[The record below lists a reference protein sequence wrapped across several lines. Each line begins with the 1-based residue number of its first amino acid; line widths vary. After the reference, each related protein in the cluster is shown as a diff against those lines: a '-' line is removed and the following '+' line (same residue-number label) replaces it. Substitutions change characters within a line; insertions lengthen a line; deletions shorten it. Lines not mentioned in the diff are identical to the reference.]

1 MAAYRNIYQFSIVSQ
16 NGDDVD
22 IFISKKNYAGAV
34 QQRPLGRAPILK
46 RERNNNILGT
56 SLEIYAE
63 CKVDG
68 EFSQLYTSSADEFR
82 VEVYRNQVLQWTG
95 FVSPE
100 LYSEPDIAP
109 PYDVQIIA
117 TDGLGELK
125 NYDFV
130 QGGNPRSF
138 LGHLNTMLA
147 HTSLDLG
154 VEAISSL
161 EYYDDGWSGNTG
173 MMSVVTDM
181 SHREGEDCYE
191 VLQSMLSSVNA
202 VITQQ
207 EGKWMVI
214 RESDM
219 HVLAGDLD
227 PVAFGAMTDNL
238 WWPVGNLSTD
248 IIPAKK
254 YLSLISENHYK
265 ATVLD
270 NSQMNG
276 DAAWTKEFNAL
287 YDAEESAY
295 RLPVSGSAI
304 SQKASFYAEVGYR
317 LLLHISARNI
327 GSMEESQM
335 LGVIIK
341 IDGRMYQAGSEFWLG
356 KRVGYEDKYLWSN
369 TEKSIEVELPASSE
383 SDTRSDAQDIDIVIP
398 LYKYDNRSYAYATA
412 VEVSLYN
419 VSGDAAI
426 AVYGCSLSQYDRSAG
441 NKIAVTIGN
450 DAREDARETD
460 LAFSDGEYAL
470 AAADVFRNAIPL
482 GYDSSAIIKKWRT
495 PAAGEGAYLSVMAKD
510 YAMQVAL
517 PRMRYRGKLNVPSMA
532 DPYIPLIFERDS
544 TYYFLNTYSYD
555 LLNDELE
562 VELISIPNASVT
574 IESETVTELP
584 SAGSAPG
591 SGSGSGSSGGGGT
604 SGGGGGSSTLAGLAD
619 VQVGNAQNG
628 QALVYENG
636 YWVPRT
642 VSGGGSL
649 SADAITTALGYI
661 PLNADQ
667 FTKANLGLDNVD
679 NIAANKYFTALS
691 SGTTNAVSMTI
702 GGVTKNITADAL
714 KTSLGLARLAY
725 QASVPAALGYTP
737 FDSANFT
744 KENIKSK
751 LGISDWALEAEKP
764 SYSKSDVGL
773 DKVDNLAAGD
783 YFTALSSDTTNA
795 ISATIG
801 GTNKKITAATL
812 KSSLGLGSLAYKSSL
827 AASDIPSLPWSK
839 ITSGTPTTLNGYGI
853 TDGLVYSAYIDL
865 ASAYRHIGYGYAS
878 IGWKTAGPAA
888 VFGTALYNLRMQCAI
903 SNTDTPS
910 LYVSQMYNGEAKGW
924 AELVTYEGAAGKDFE
939 ALRYNIGGTY
949 VLHRSGNDTFLN
961 YGNRT
966 TGSLNLYGTSL
977 YFYLNGSSMPFKI
990 SDDGK
995 VHIAEVPLTRSAS
1008 GSLKAGAYEA
1018 LQYFSDGKLIMHRNA
1033 GAENLFFNY
1042 GGAAE
1047 PMYLYGSMYD
1057 FHIGASRERVFSI
1070 YANKDAN
1077 FAANLT
1083 VEGAMYSKN
1092 LPNGKAFYQD
1102 PTSSFISTM
1111 FDADAVG
1118 DSVFR
1123 MRVMRSSGTGYDGI
1137 CSPYSTMLVVKSTDT
1152 HGFISFGYND
1162 AGRTRCYIGGG
1173 NADKINWSG
1182 ILFHDNMDLIPKDD
1196 GAFSLGNSDKRWLT
1210 LNAVNVSTNGLFGYV
1225 PNGGTYQ
1232 RYRVFYESGKLYIQ
1246 AGSQDGLSTVG
1257 KLVICGIYSA
1267 TLADFTIYS
1276 QQTSFSGAVQVNG
1289 TSQFVSLATFDKGI
1303 KIGDATLTWDATAGM
1318 LKIDKGV
1325 YSEGAITAKKKA

>member
-22 IFISKKNYAGAV
+22 IFISKKNYAGVV
-34 QQRPLGRAPILK
+34 QQRSLGRAPILK
-46 RERNNNILGT
+46 RERNGNILGT

-68 EFSQLYTSSADEFR
+68 EFSQLYTSSADEFL
-82 VEVYRNQVLQWTG
+82 VEVYRSRVLLWTG

-138 LGHLNTMLA
+138 LGHLNAMLA

-154 VEAISSL
+154 VEAVSSL

-191 VLQSMLSSVNA
+191 VMQSMLSSVNA

-219 HVLAGDLD
+219 HVLAGDLG
-227 PVAFGAMTDNL
+227 PVAFGAMTDNS

-254 YLSLISENHYK
+254 SLALISENHYK

-304 SQKASFYAEVGYR
+304 RQKASFYAEVGYR

-327 GSMEESQM
+327 GSMEEPQM

-441 NKIAVTIGN
+441 NKIAVAIGN
-450 DAREDARETD
+450 DAREDAGEID
-460 LAFSDGEYAL
+460 FAFSDGEYAL

-495 PAAGEGAYLSVMAKD
+495 PAAGEGAYLSVMASD

-532 DPYIPLIFERDS
+532 HPVIPMIFERDS

-562 VELISIPNASVT
+562 VELVSIPNASVI

-584 SAGSAPG
+584 SVGSASG
-591 SGSGSGSSGGGGT
+591 SSSGSGS
-604 SGGGGGSSTLAGLAD
+604 SGGGGGSSTLAGLSD
-619 VQVGNAQNG
+619 VQVGDAQNG

-642 VSGGGSL
+642 VSGGGALTS
-649 SADAITTALGYI
+649 DAIIAALGYT
-661 PLNADQ
+661 PLNADL
-667 FTKANLGLDNVD
+667 FTKANLGLGNVD

-702 GGVTKNITADAL
+702 GGVTKSITAATL
-714 KTSLGLARLAY
+714 KTSLGLAGLAY
-725 QASVPAALGYTP
+725 QTSVQAALGYTP
-737 FDSANFT
+737 FDSDAFT
-744 KENIKSK
+744 KANIKNA
-751 LGISDWALEAEKP
+751 LGIADWALAANKP
-764 SYSKSDVGL
+764 SYTWTEIGSRP
-773 DKVDNLAAGD
+773 
-783 YFTALSSDTTNA
+783 TALSAFTND
-795 ISATIG
+795 
-801 GTNKKITAATL
+801 
-812 KSSLGLGSLAYKSSL
+812 LGLGSLAYKNSL

-839 ITSGTPTTLNGYGI
+839 ITSGKPTTLSGYGI
-853 TDGLVYSAYIDL
+853 TDAYT
-865 ASAYRHIGYGYAS
+865 
-878 IGWKTAGPAA
+878 KTNA
-888 VFGTALYNLRMQCAI
+888 
-903 SNTDTPS
+903 D
-910 LYVSQMYNGEAKGW
+910 AKFLQQ
-924 AELVTYEGAAGKDFE
+924 A
-939 ALRYNIGGTY
+939 GGTI
-949 VLHRSGNDTFLN
+949 
-961 YGNRT
+961 
-966 TGSLNLYGTSL
+966 TGDMIVNTKLTSTV
-977 YFYLNGSSMPFKI
+977 I
-990 SDDGK
+990 
-995 VHIAEVPLTRSAS
+995 
-1008 GSLKAGAYEA
+1008 EA
-1018 LQYFSDGKLIMHRNA
+1018 LQYFADGKLIMHRKA
-1033 GAENLFFNY
+1033 GAENFFLNY

-1047 PMYLYGSMYD
+1047 RLYAYASTYG
-1057 FHIGASRERVFSI
+1057 FHIGASRERAFTIDS
-1070 YANKDAN
+1070 NKDAN

-1083 VEGAMYSKN
+1083 VVGDMYSKN
-1092 LPNGKAFYQD
+1092 YPGGKALSQD
-1102 PTSSFISTM
+1102 PTSAFISTI
-1111 FDADAVG
+1111 FDADAVN
-1118 DSVFR
+1118 DSSYR
-1123 MRVMRSSGTGYDGI
+1123 MKILRSGSAYDRFVAAYSPAVAFKTG
-1137 CSPYSTMLVVKSTDT
+1137 DT
-1152 HGFISFGYND
+1152 HGFISFGYNA
-1162 AGRTRCYIGGG
+1162 AGKAHCYIGGG
-1173 NADKINWSG
+1173 SADKINWSG
-1182 ILFHDNMDLIPKDD
+1182 KLFHDNMDLIPKDD
-1196 GAFSLGNSDKRWLT
+1196 GVFYLGNSGKRWGT
-1210 LNAVNVSTNGLFGYV
+1210 LNVVNVYADGIYGYV
-1225 PNGGTYQ
+1225 PEGGTYQ
-1232 RYRVFYESGKLYIQ
+1232 RYRLLSSGDRMYLQVGAQDGTATTGKL
-1246 AGSQDGLSTVG
+1246 T
-1257 KLVICGIYSA
+1257 ICGINIA
-1267 TLADFTIYS
+1267 TLLDLAIYS

-1303 KIGDATLTWDATAGM
+1303 KIGDATLTWDASAGM

>member
-22 IFISKKNYAGAV
+22 IFISKKNYAGVV
-34 QQRPLGRAPILK
+34 QQRSLGRAPILK
-46 RERNNNILGT
+46 RERNGNILGT

-138 LGHLNTMLA
+138 LGHLNAMLA

-154 VEAISSL
+154 VEAVSSL

-219 HVLAGDLD
+219 HALAGDLG
-227 PVAFGAMTDNL
+227 PVAFGAMTGNL

-254 YLSLISENHYK
+254 SLTLISENHYK

-276 DAAWTKEFNAL
+276 DTAWTKEFNAL

-304 SQKASFYAEVGYR
+304 RQKASFYAEVGYR

-327 GSMEESQM
+327 GSMEEPQM

-369 TEKSIEVELPASSE
+369 TEKSVEVELPASSE

-450 DAREDARETD
+450 DAREDAGETD

-495 PAAGEGAYLSVMAKD
+495 PAAGEGAYLSVMASD

-517 PRMRYRGKLNVPSMA
+517 PRMRYRGKLNVPSVA
-532 DPYIPLIFERDS
+532 HPVIPMIFERDS

-562 VELISIPNASVT
+562 VELISIPNASVV
-574 IESETVTELP
+574 IESETITELP
-584 SAGSAPG
+584 SAGSLG
-591 SGSGSGSSGGGGT
+591 SSSSGSSGGGGT

-649 SADAITTALGYI
+649 SAAAII
-661 PLNADQ
+661 
-667 FTKANLGLDNVD
+667 F
-679 NIAANKYFTALS
+679 
-691 SGTTNAVSMTI
+691 
-702 GGVTKNITADAL
+702 
-714 KTSLGLARLAY
+714 
-725 QASVPAALGYTP
+725 ALGYTP
-737 FDSANFT
+737 LNADSFT
-744 KENIKSK
+744 KANIKNA
-751 LGISDWALEAEKP
+751 LGIKDWALAANKP
-764 SYSKSDVGL
+764 SYSWSEIGSRP
-773 DKVDNLAAGD
+773 
-783 YFTALSSDTTNA
+783 TALSAFTND
-795 ISATIG
+795 
-801 GTNKKITAATL
+801 
-812 KSSLGLGSLAYKSSL
+812 LGLGSLAYKSSL
-827 AASDIPSLPWSK
+827 VASDIPSLPWSK
-839 ITSGTPTTLNGYGI
+839 ITSGKPTTLSGYGI
-853 TDGLVYSAYIDL
+853 TDAMVLSGYESNKSADDILTQGSCGIYEGMTNTPDNSQYGSMLTFGPKGGMFRGQLYIGHLGKFYVRSRASSLVDNSYWRPWREVLDNSNYSNFVYGKGQTYSVTQIESRLNSTVIYSGYIDITNND
-865 ASAYRHIGYGYAS
+865 AARHIGYGYAA
-878 IGWKTAGPAA
+878 IGWKNAGPAMS
-888 VFGTALYNLRMQCAI
+888 FGTALYNLRMQLAI
-903 SNTDTPS
+903 ETSDAPRIM
-910 LYVSQMYNGEAKGW
+910 VSQVYNGTAYGW
-924 AELVTYEGAAGKDFE
+924 AELITYEGAAGKDFE
-939 ALRYNIGGTY
+939 ALRYKIGGTY
-949 VLHRSGNDTFLN
+949 VLNRSGNDTMLN

-966 TGSLNLYGTSL
+966 TGDLYLYGKNLRFSIGG
-977 YFYLNGSSMPFKI
+977 GSSYPLKI
-990 SDDGK
+990 LND
-995 VHIAEVPLTRSAS
+995 
-1008 GSLKAGAYEA
+1008 GSLLIHDIALTKGTSNSLKSGAYEA
-1018 LQYFSDGKLIMHRNA
+1018 LNYFADGKLIMHRNA
-1033 GAENLFFNY
+1033 GAKNFFLNY
-1042 GGAAE
+1042 GGASE
-1047 PMYLYGSMYD
+1047 PMYLYASGYT
-1057 FHIGASRERVFSI
+1057 FHIGAEREFAFLI
-1070 YANKDAN
+1070 DAGKN
-1077 FAANLT
+1077 ARFAANLT
-1083 VEGAMYSKN
+1083 V
-1092 LPNGKAFYQD
+1092 
-1102 PTSSFISTM
+1102 
-1111 FDADAVG
+1111 
-1118 DSVFR
+1118 
-1123 MRVMRSSGTGYDGI
+1123 
-1137 CSPYSTMLVVKSTDT
+1137 
-1152 HGFISFGYND
+1152 
-1162 AGRTRCYIGGG
+1162 GG
-1173 NADKINWSG
+1173 NIIGD
-1182 ILFHDNMDLIPKDD
+1182 
-1196 GAFSLGNSDKRWLT
+1196 
-1210 LNAVNVSTNGLFGYV
+1210 V
-1225 PNGGTYQ
+1225 PEGGTYQ
-1232 RYRVFYESGKLYIQ
+1232 RYRLVSSGDTMYLQVGAQDGTATTGKLTI
-1246 AGSQDGLSTVG
+1246 S
-1257 KLVICGIYSA
+1257 GINVAVLIS
-1267 TLADFTIYS
+1267 LTIYS

-1289 TSQFVSLATFDKGI
+1289 TSRFVSLATFDAGL